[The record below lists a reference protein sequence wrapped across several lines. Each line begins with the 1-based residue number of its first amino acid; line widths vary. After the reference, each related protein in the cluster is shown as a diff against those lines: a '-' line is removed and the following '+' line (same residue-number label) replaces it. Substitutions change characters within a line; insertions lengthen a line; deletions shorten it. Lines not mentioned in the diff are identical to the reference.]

1 MDGST
6 ESGSDDLHYQ
16 PVKLYAVTMP
26 SYGEYK
32 ISATSFHTTEPELHL
47 LFLDE
52 EGEVC
57 ARFAEWSSVMEIK
70 VAK

>member
-1 MDGST
+1 MEGS
-6 ESGSDDLHYQ
+6 EGSEYS
-16 PVKLYAVTMP
+16 PVKLFAVTMP

-32 ISATSFHTTEPELHL
+32 ISAASFHTTEPELHL

-52 EGEVC
+52 DGEVC

-70 VAK
+70 VSK